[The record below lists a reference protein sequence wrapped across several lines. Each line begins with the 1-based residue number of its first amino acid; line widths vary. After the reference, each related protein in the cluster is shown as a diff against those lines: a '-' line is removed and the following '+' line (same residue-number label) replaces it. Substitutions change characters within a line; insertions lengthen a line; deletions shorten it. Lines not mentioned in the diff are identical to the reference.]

1 MADDKAVKHWTIA
14 AELGSNSAL
23 EMVKSCYM
31 KGLVS
36 KDIFAVTLR
45 AHQAKVDARK
55 SPMRE
60 AAERH
65 RKQEEQNISSWQPTL
80 NTMVQYK
87 NFRNMSKEE

>member
-14 AELGSNSAL
+14 AKLGSNSAL

-87 NFRNMSKEE
+87 NFRNISKEE